1 MVERAPGAGAGCDR
15 CPRGGEGRMQKELGG
30 ELERGGRAVKPILQP
45 PLPHLPL
52 QQPGTGHCWD

>member
-1 MVERAPGAGAGCDR
+1 
-15 CPRGGEGRMQKELGG
+15 MQKELGG
-30 ELERGGRAVKPILQP
+30 ELERGGRAVKPILQT